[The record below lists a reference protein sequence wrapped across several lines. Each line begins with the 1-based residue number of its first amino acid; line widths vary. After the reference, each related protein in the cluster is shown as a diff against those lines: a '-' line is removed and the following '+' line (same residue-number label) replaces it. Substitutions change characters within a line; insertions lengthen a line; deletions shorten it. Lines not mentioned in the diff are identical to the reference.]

1 MQYEKIMGLDYGDV
15 RIGIAFSDLMGVIAS
30 AYETYKRVSE
40 EKDLEHI
47 CNLIAEYDVKKVV
60 IGLPYN
66 MDGTE
71 GIRAE
76 VTKEFANKLAERAK
90 VEIIY
95 QDERLSSVSAEEALI
110 EAGVRREKRKNLIDK
125 VAASIILQCY
135 LDSAKRR

>member
-76 VTKEFANKLAERAK
+76 VTKEFANKLIERAK